1 MSANG
6 EMIRKYTLSYS
17 VSDSTGRSTLES
29 VALYG
34 SDNMSQLPP
43 IHFQYGPVSNEWFSP
58 DLVFHNGPDVKGVI
72 ARQCLE
78 GDFNGDGRTDIA
90 CYTGQGGLWHVALST
105 GTNWNATYWDY
116 GPQVKVPVSDQ
127 CFAADFSGDGKTDLA
142 CYTGS
147 SGKWLVA
154 ISTGT
159 GFRSAYWNGG
169 PSPGIPVRNQC
180 VAGEFGGPG
189 RAAIACLVSGDT
201 WHVALSN
208 GSGWALSTDWHSG
221 PAPSGPVWQQCSVG
235 DVDGDGKT
243 DLLCS
248 SGNGVWSVARSLGTQ
263 WSTGAWSG
271 PAEVPSNCYRGDF
284 NGDGLLDIAC
294 QRPDKHWI
302 VSLSTGRDWDNQD
315 WGSDPD
321 KSAMNCTPGD
331 FNGDGKTDIACYFDK
346 TQTWRVALSTGGSF
360 RVSQWAYGASFK
372 YPFRCFAGDVIGAVR
387 RT

>member
-1 MSANG
+1 MAHLTFDYEDRPDVVTHLYDLGVKAATAQRLKSVTMSANG

-159 GFRSAYWNGG
+159 GFRCAYWNGG

-221 PAPSGPVWQQCSVG
+221 PAPFGPVG
-235 DVDGDGKT
+235 
-243 DLLCS
+243 
-248 SGNGVWSVARSLGTQ
+248 
-263 WSTGAWSG
+263 
-271 PAEVPSNCYRGDF
+271 SN
-284 NGDGLLDIAC
+284 AA
-294 QRPDKHWI
+294 
-302 VSLSTGRDWDNQD
+302 
-315 WGSDPD
+315 
-321 KSAMNCTPGD
+321 SAMWMATEKPICCVVQET
-331 FNGDGKTDIACYFDK
+331 ACGPWQDRWVHSGV
-346 TQTWRVALSTGGSF
+346 QALG
-360 RVSQWAYGASFK
+360 RARQK
-372 YPFRCFAGDVIGAVR
+372 CQ
-387 RT
+387 